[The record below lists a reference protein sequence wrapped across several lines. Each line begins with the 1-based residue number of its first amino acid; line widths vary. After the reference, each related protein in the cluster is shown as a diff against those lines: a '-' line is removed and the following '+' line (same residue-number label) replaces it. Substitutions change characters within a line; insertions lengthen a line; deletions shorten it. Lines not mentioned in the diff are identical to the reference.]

1 MRNDDFCKIVEDLN
15 KLGINKG
22 DKVLIHSS
30 YKSLGGVEGGPD
42 TLFDALQE
50 AVGEYG
56 ILMFPTFTYAV
67 CNARNPVFDVK
78 STRSHSGA
86 LPELFRHREGVRRS
100 VHPTHSLAVWGNDK
114 DYYVDRH
121 YEDNVC
127 VAENSPIIKLKNNGG
142 KILMLGCGITHNTLI
157 HGAECYTR
165 APYAFQVDYSEPE
178 FYREYVTI
186 DENDTVRR
194 QEFFHEFMEPYGY
207 NQDYGK
213 LANVMDIPKGYI
225 LKSESYLMDAK
236 EVWDTVLATMEKEP
250 YYFVSKQIN

>member
-1 MRNDDFCKIVEDLN
+1 MKNNDFYKIVEDLN

-30 YKSLGGVEGGPD
+30 YKSLGCVAGGPD
-42 TLFDALQE
+42 TLFDALQK
-50 AVGEYG
+50 AVGEEG

-86 LPELFRHREGVRRS
+86 LPELFRHRPGVRRS
-100 VHPTHSLAVWGNDK
+100 VHPTHSLAVWGSDK
-114 DYYVDRH
+114 DYYVDKH

-157 HGAECYTR
+157 HGVECYVC
-165 APYAFQVDYSEPE
+165 APYAFQVDYSDRE
-178 FYREYVTI
+178 FQREYVTI
-186 DENDTVRR
+186 DEDDVVRR
-194 QEFFHEFMEPYGY
+194 KEFFHEFMESYGY

-225 LKSESYLMDAK
+225 LKSESYLMDAQ
-236 EVWDTVLATMEKEP
+236 EVWKTVLDTMKKDP
-250 YYFVSKQIN
+250 FYFVSKQTD